1 MRLQNIDDLK
11 EIVRAMQ
18 ELGNAWYTE
27 NISLREANAKLSKD
41 NEQLRAENESLRRE
55 FDNLSEKVT
64 VLKNE
69 LRGEILNELNAA
81 EQETFQKLV
90 KDYLGDIRKK
100 LNVATVKTAEPSLY
114 QGEIQT
120 SAQAEMQEV
129 NEAPIKAAE
138 EEMQTARS
146 LYDD

>member
-27 NISLREANAKLSKD
+27 NISLREANDKLLKD
-41 NEQLRAENESLRRE
+41 NEKLRAENESLRRE

-69 LRGEILNELNAA
+69 LRGEILDELNAA
-81 EQETFQKLV
+81 GQETFQKFV
-90 KDYLGDIRKK
+90 KDYLSDIRKK
-100 LNVATVKTAEPSLY
+100 LNEASIKTTEPSPY
-114 QGEIQT
+114 QKEIQT
-120 SAQAEMQEV
+120 SAQEEMQEL
-129 NEAPIKAAE
+129 NEAPPKAE
-138 EEMQTARS
+138 GHS

>member
-27 NISLREANAKLSKD
+27 NISLREANDKLLKD
-41 NEQLRAENESLRRE
+41 NEKLRAENESLRRE

-69 LRGEILNELNAA
+69 LRGEILDELNAA
-81 EQETFQKLV
+81 GQETFQKFV
-90 KDYLGDIRKK
+90 KDYLSDIRKK
-100 LNVATVKTAEPSLY
+100 LNEASIKTTEPSPY
-114 QGEIQT
+114 QKEIQT
-120 SAQAEMQEV
+120 SAQEEMQEL
-129 NEAPIKAAE
+129 NEAPPKAE
-138 EEMQTARS
+138 GHS
-146 LYDD
+146 PYDD